1 MQTGHTL
8 PHPRPCAAKRTG
20 ILGHMGH
27 TVVHVVGARPNVMK
41 AAPVVAARLAEPEQV
56 AGLARDIVAGGFKVP
71 DAPPP
76 LCDGPPAS
84 GSAR

>member
-1 MQTGHTL
+1 MRTGQTL

-27 TVVHVVGARPNVMK
+27 TVVHVVGA
-41 AAPVVAARLAEPEQV
+41 
-56 AGLARDIVAGGFKVP
+56 P

-76 LCDGPPAS
+76 LWDGRA
-84 GSAR
+84 GERIGEVIDHWLAAR